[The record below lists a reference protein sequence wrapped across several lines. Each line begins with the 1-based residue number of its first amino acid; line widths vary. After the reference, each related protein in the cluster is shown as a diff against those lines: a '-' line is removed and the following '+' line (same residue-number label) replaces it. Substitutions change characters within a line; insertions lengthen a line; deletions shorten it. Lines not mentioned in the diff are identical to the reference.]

1 MTYLT
6 IDCIQNFMYTY
17 KIAIT
22 ESELRDFCE
31 ANSTEDVSTTFDAAM
46 TILLDTGVI
55 AYYQENNT
63 FEIGEA

>member
-6 IDCIQNFMYTY
+6 IDCIRDFMYAY
-17 KIAIT
+17 EVDVT

-31 ANSTEDVSTTFDAAM
+31 ANSTEAVSTTFDAAM
-46 TILLDTGVI
+46 MILLDTGTI